1 MFAWHDRRRHWQRLA
16 AGGFRL
22 LPLPGLHGTLH
33 YDPQFT
39 ALKDLLEACHGDGM
53 LPTCNPADVFDR
65 EYRIQERQ
73 GREIILGAAGEEYVT
88 EPYHVHGH
96 VDLVESAAGNLRIDG
111 WASEPDQRP
120 ARTIAVF
127 LGRRY
132 LGWGACGVARPD
144 VAQAVAATLRYSGF
158 VFRFNVDAAQDRT
171 ARPRLFVLSPDGR
184 AGELLCSL

>member
-1 MFAWHDRRRHWQRLA
+1 MSSRRAFITLLGGAVAAWPLA
-16 AGGFRL
+16 ARAQQAERMRRIGVLTYIAADDAEGQAR
-22 LPLPGLHGTLH
+22 HAA
-33 YDPQFT
+33 FT
-39 ALKDLLEACHGDGM
+39 QALGQLGWSE
-53 LPTCNPADVFDR
+53 
-65 EYRIQERQ
+65 
-73 GREIILGAAGEEYVT
+73 GR
-88 EPYHVHGH
+88 
-96 VDLVESAAGNLRIDG
+96 NLRIDG